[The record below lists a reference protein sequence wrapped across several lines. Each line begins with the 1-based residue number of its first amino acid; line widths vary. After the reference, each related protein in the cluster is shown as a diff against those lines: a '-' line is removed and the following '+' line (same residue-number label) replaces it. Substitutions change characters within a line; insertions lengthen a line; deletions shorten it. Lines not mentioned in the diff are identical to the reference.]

1 MERRVPIMEKR
12 GARFYGDY
20 LPFLRLENIEIH
32 RYVCFRCGH
41 FETFQFDPM
50 SYVRKPTPFKKK

>member
-1 MERRVPIMEKR
+1 MEKR